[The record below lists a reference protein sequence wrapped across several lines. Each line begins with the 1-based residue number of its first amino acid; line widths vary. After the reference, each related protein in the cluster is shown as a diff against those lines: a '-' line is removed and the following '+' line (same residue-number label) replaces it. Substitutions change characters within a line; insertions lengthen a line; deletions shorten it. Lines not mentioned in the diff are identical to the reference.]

1 MIWIAGRLRDGWDY
15 GVAHK
20 GGGSVQAPAPDP
32 KQQELESAQAS
43 LLQQQRDILTQQY
56 SDQKLLAPYLY
67 KSIGIT
73 PQYDSSGNITGY
85 AETPADATTQQI
97 TDLQKKITLQQLQN
111 EQKAAAGEL
120 PDDPGVLR
128 QLDQSEQE
136 LRAGLQANLGP
147 GYETSTPGIRSLL
160 DFAQR
165 KNEILYNTRRGNM
178 TLADALATSANAGWQ
193 GNESGQLART
203 MSVFQLPS
211 QISGQ
216 FGQLAGQYG
225 AAMQPYQ
232 YQSGLQMQSNVA
244 TAQARAQA
252 SAGMGSLLGAGI
264 GAAGSIG
271 SAYMLAG
278 SAAAVF

>member
-1 MIWIAGRLRDGWDY
+1 
-15 GVAHK
+15 
-20 GGGSVQAPAPDP
+20 
-32 KQQELESAQAS
+32 
-43 LLQQQRDILTQQY
+43 
-56 SDQKLLAPYLY
+56 
-67 KSIGIT
+67 
-73 PQYDSSGNITGY
+73 
-85 AETPADATTQQI
+85 
-97 TDLQKKITLQQLQN
+97 
-111 EQKAAAGEL
+111 
-120 PDDPGVLR
+120 
-128 QLDQSEQE
+128 
-136 LRAGLQANLGP
+136 
-147 GYETSTPGIRSLL
+147 
-160 DFAQR
+160 
-165 KNEILYNTRRGNM
+165 M